1 MAKNLLHPLI
11 DQLAARQDILYKVQI
26 ELVTGDNLKG
36 IVDSYANLRGDH
48 GTDTRYVGG
57 QYVYGQ
63 YDFHRKQ
70 SVVLFYDVVSAP

>member
-11 DQLAARQDILYKVQI
+11 DQLAARQDVLYKVQI

-36 IVDSYANLRGDH
+36 IVDSYANLRGER

-57 QYVYGQ
+57 QYVYGT

-70 SVVLFYDVVSAP
+70 SVVIYHVV